1 MKLISFLAY
10 RMNNNFFLELVFINK
25 ALTKYRVEKIEIEDM
40 VGLTQKQIAKK
51 LSKIAKQ
58 IKEGKA

>member
-1 MKLISFLAY
+1 MKLINFLAY
-10 RMNNNFFLELVFINK
+10 RMNDSFCLELVFINK
-25 ALTKYRVEKIEIEDM
+25 ALTKYRVEKTEIDEM